1 MRGREPG
8 GAFAASP
15 PPARGAAAHGYARD
29 GSAGDDG
36 RRAWRRV
43 SRRARRRRGMFSRDA
58 DLARWQSPA
67 GRSSSPRSRSPA
79 GLPYI
84 IDPRAHEVPMH
95 ECAAQHMRCRPR
107 SCVLKDPL
115 ATTTASLGESWLCR
129 SQHVSPGKTVGPPH
143 ISNARV
149 HPGWMHRLS
158 QCDGSR
164 FGRRAPGWGPG
175 PPRLPRPS
183 RMSEPLRGLGCALA
197 GGV

>member
-1 MRGREPG
+1 MGLFFFFQRTIFFKNRNTTHTSNKEGGR
-8 GAFAASP
+8 AA
-15 PPARGAAAHGYARD
+15 G
-29 GSAGDDG
+29 
-36 RRAWRRV
+36 
-43 SRRARRRRGMFSRDA
+43 RARRREKGRGPKPFAKRQERRPGRPKTRA
-58 DLARWQSPA
+58 DDV
-67 GRSSSPRSRSPA
+67 GGSSEGS
-79 GLPYI
+79 G
-84 IDPRAHEVPMH
+84 PRAASAQGGRVLEVGD
-95 ECAAQHMRCRPR
+95 ARVLRG
-107 SCVLKDPL
+107 SCLSK
-115 ATTTASLGESWLCR
+115 ASLGESWLCR

-183 RMSEPLRGLGCALA
+183 RMSAPLRGLGCALA